1 VFFLRTQREP
11 DLSAL
16 FTESLEFQAGTFTS
30 FAQTRA
36 IEIGQTGRSSVKGA
50 SMNKNFKIAIA
61 AIALA
66 SAPVAIG
73 VVNAQTA
80 PAATAATKPASKYA
94 SVFLDKLAS
103 ALGVS
108 ADKLTTGLKTASNAT
123 IDEALKNQDITKV
136 QADRLKQ
143 EVTNGQYGFF
153 GHGLGGGRGMGGP
166 GGDRGMGGVNDRGP
180 GGGQVV
186 FDAAAKALGLTSAD
200 LETQLR
206 SGQTLD
212 QIAKTKNVDI
222 KTVQAAML
230 TALKTQLDQ
239 DVKDGRITQAQADER
254 YNSAKADPNF
264 GLRGPKGGQRR

>member
-1 VFFLRTQREP
+1 
-11 DLSAL
+11 
-16 FTESLEFQAGTFTS
+16 
-30 FAQTRA
+30 
-36 IEIGQTGRSSVKGA
+36 
-50 SMNKNFKIAIA
+50 MNKNFKIAIA

-80 PAATAATKPASKYA
+80 PATPAATKQAPKYA

-108 ADKLTTGLKTASNAT
+108 ADKLTADLKTAGNAT
-123 IDEALKNQDITKV
+123 IDEALKNQDITKT

-143 EVTNGQYGFF
+143 EVTDGHYGFF
-153 GHGLGGGRGMGGP
+153 GRDLVMDRGPFMNMGGP
-166 GGDRGMGGVNDRGP
+166 GRDRGGMMGDRGP
-180 GGGQVV
+180 GFGGGQAIQ
-186 FDAAAKALGLTSAD
+186 DAAAKALGLTSAD

-230 TALKTQLDQ
+230 TALKAQLDQ
-239 DVKDGRITQAQADER
+239 DVKDGRITQAQADEA
-254 YNSAKADPNF
+254 YNRAKTDPNF
-264 GLRGPKGGQRR
+264 GLRGPKGGSRR

>member
-1 VFFLRTQREP
+1 
-11 DLSAL
+11 
-16 FTESLEFQAGTFTS
+16 
-30 FAQTRA
+30 
-36 IEIGQTGRSSVKGA
+36 
-50 SMNKNFKIAIA
+50 MNKNFKIAIA

-80 PAATAATKPASKYA
+80 PAAPAAAKPASKYA

-108 ADKLTTGLKTASNAT
+108 ADKLTAGLKTAGNAT
-123 IDEALKNQDITKV
+123 IDEALKNQDITKA

-143 EVTNGQYGFF
+143 EVTDGHYGFF
-153 GHGLGGGRGMGGP
+153 GHDMVMDRGPFMSRGGPGENGGMGGM
-166 GGDRGMGGVNDRGP
+166 MGDRGP

-200 LETQLR
+200 LEAQLR

-254 YNSAKADPNF
+254 YNNAKTDPNF
-264 GLRGPKGGQRR
+264 GLRGPKGGPRR